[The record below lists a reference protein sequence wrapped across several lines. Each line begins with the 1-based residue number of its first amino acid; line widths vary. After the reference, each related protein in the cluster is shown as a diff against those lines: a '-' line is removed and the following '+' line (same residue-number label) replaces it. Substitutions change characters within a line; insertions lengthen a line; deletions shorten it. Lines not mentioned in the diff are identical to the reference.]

1 MKKKLS
7 IALLILLGYHGTA
20 YSLDREQERAQR
32 LLKTLCGSC
41 HAVGPTGRSPH
52 PLAPAFHSLGET
64 KLYEEGFGQRLQDGL
79 STMHPDMPTFHFK
92 QRDAEAVIDYL
103 RAIQDKRRR

>member
-1 MKKKLS
+1 MKRASTAFL
-7 IALLILLGYHGTA
+7 IAVICSGHA
-20 YSLDREQERAQR
+20 YALDREQQRAQG

-52 PLAPAFHSLGET
+52 PLAPPFHSLGET
-64 KLYEEGFGQRLQDGL
+64 KLYEDNFGQRLQDGL
-79 STMHPDMPTFHFK
+79 STMHPDMPTFHFS

-103 RAIQDKRRR
+103 RAIQHKRR

>member
-1 MKKKLS
+1 MK
-7 IALLILLGYHGTA
+7 IATTVLMIVLACNGAA
-20 YSLDREQERAQR
+20 YALDREQQRAQG

-64 KLYEEGFGQRLQDGL
+64 KLYEENFSQRLQDGL
-79 STMHPDMPTFHFK
+79 STMHPDMPTFHFS
-92 QRDAEAVIDYL
+92 QRDAEAAIDYL
-103 RAIQDKRRR
+103 RAIQDRRGR